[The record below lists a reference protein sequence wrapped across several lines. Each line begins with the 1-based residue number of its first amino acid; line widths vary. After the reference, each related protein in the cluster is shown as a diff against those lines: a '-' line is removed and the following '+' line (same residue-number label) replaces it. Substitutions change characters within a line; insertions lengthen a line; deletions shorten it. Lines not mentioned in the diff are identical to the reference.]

1 MIRTSARGIRMQK
14 YCGQGQGRL
23 ECRSESILPETF
35 KKYPLDSNPRELLI
49 ATGSKTAA
57 DRYLKEFY
65 QEMILNNFYVMC
77 MAWLDNI
84 SNHIFNTKCYVYGM
98 V

>member
-14 YCGQGQGRL
+14 YCGCKDKAGSSAEVRISCRRL
-23 ECRSESILPETF
+23 F

-57 DRYLKEFY
+57 KRHLKEFY

-77 MAWLDNI
+77 MAWFDNI
-84 SNHIFNTKCYVYGM
+84 SNYIF
-98 V
+98 